1 MKTTTTIA
9 SLGMAVGL
17 ALCSSAVV
25 AQDNT
30 VRIGLYAV
38 FYHTAADP
46 VSGPFTQPGL
56 TADVGNIQTLY
67 LAYLRRLSEHFDL
80 ELTAGIPPRTDT
92 IARGPAKVGSVPW
105 DGQTVGTVKWF
116 APTMLLEY
124 KFNDDSAA
132 FRPFVGAGLNFTHF
146 YDRKINA
153 AGEAALGGPTS
164 VSLKNS
170 VGPAA
175 TIGVY
180 YRVWH
185 TWHVVGSFSASQVTS
200 TLETNTAGVVRRTN
214 VSFNPQV
221 IVLSVGY
228 SF

>member
-1 MKTTTTIA
+1 
-9 SLGMAVGL
+9 
-17 ALCSSAVV
+17 
-25 AQDNT
+25 
-30 VRIGLYAV
+30 
-38 FYHTAADP
+38 
-46 VSGPFTQPGL
+46 
-56 TADVGNIQTLY
+56 
-67 LAYLRRLSEHFDL
+67 
-80 ELTAGIPPRTDT
+80 
-92 IARGPAKVGSVPW
+92 
-105 DGQTVGTVKWF
+105 VKWF

-153 AGEAALGGPTS
+153 AGDAALGGPTS

-214 VSFNPQV
+214 VSFNPEV